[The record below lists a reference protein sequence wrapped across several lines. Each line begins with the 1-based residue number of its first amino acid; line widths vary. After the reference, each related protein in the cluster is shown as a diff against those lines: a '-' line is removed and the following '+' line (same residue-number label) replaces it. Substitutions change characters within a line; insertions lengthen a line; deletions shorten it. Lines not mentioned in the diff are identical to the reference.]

1 MSLFFKF
8 DDIPK
13 NICALLERIGK
24 KALLQWLMLIVYSKS
39 GRTGDNNLNPSSI
52 IVQNRIDSMLG
63 ILKRMDKEDQ
73 ETEDRVRFTALLSLL
88 ETVFEMPLELILNEL
103 DVEDVIKD
111 ALLDQTGELGKLYS
125 LTLALEKADNE
136 KAKRLLI
143 AYGFKNEDIWE
154 VLEEHSG
161 HPEAKSIK
169 QK

>member
-1 MSLFFKF
+1 
-8 DDIPK
+8 
-13 NICALLERIGK
+13 
-24 KALLQWLMLIVYSKS
+24 
-39 GRTGDNNLNPSSI
+39 
-52 IVQNRIDSMLG
+52 
-63 ILKRMDKEDQ
+63 
-73 ETEDRVRFTALLSLL
+73 
-88 ETVFEMPLELILNEL
+88 MPLELILNEL

-143 AYGFKNEDIWE
+143 AYGFENEDVRKI
-154 VLEEHSG
+154 LEEHSG